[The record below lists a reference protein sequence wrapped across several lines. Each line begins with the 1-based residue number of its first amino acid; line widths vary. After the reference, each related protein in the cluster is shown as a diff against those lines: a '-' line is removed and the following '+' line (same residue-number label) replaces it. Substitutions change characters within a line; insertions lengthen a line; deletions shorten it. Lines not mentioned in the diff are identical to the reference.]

1 MQYVAEIT
9 DEDWRLNSLTEI
21 GETSMCNTR
30 FRATVITVAIAVA
43 AGFGL
48 TACGKAERWC
58 ERDQGDVL
66 VENWHCEQNLA
77 GYEWEPDH
85 DKPKTKKKPIKSKKQ
100 NR

>member
-1 MQYVAEIT
+1 MH
-9 DEDWRLNSLTEI
+9 
-21 GETSMCNTR
+21 NTR
-30 FRATVITVAIAVA
+30 FRVTGISVAIAVA
-43 AGFGL
+43 AGLGL
-48 TACGKAERWC
+48 TACGKTERWC
-58 ERDQGDVL
+58 ERDQGDVV